1 MFRLLHMPRGTTL
14 EKLTFGQILAA
25 SDNIIANAD
34 AIKVSSYFGLFSLW
48 KLTRLLD
55 LVIGQFSVDIYAH
68 NYFVIILKNS
78 KLYFLLLMLHLCFL
92 K

>member
-55 LVIGQFSVDIYAH
+55 LLTGQFSVDIYAH

-78 KLYFLLLMLHLCFL
+78 
-92 K
+92 